1 MQDSCMP
8 SNFIPYRRHSPIRT
22 RIPPSG
28 REPVVDGPDF
38 NQYLDAIYRTN
49 DPHRVPIG
57 ELFVEDII
65 ARQLSEG
72 PIDYD
77 DHGMT
82 LRGMRVFLETH
93 RVLGFDAV
101 TVGVGPGFELPEW
114 AMTTDVAP
122 LSKGQRGFVTGG
134 ASRIWDRASFE
145 AYPWPSPEQV
155 DYTPLE
161 RASEAMPDGMAILG
175 SVGGPCEWLMWI
187 MGYETLSLALADD
200 PELVSD
206 VVDCIERQML
216 AVFRHVAAMERVGA
230 MWISDDM
237 GFRTGTFLSPAHM
250 RAYVLPTQR
259 RLAAAAHAEGIPVLL
274 HSCGNLTAIMDDLID
289 DVGIDAKHSFEDVI
303 TPVTEAKR
311 LWGHRVCLI
320 GGVDLDPLTRLS
332 PEEVYRYTLGILEKC
347 APGGGYILGT
357 GNSVANYVP
366 IPNYLSMLQAWRDW
380 HVTSAT

>member
-1 MQDSCMP
+1 
-8 SNFIPYRRHSPIRT
+8 
-22 RIPPSG
+22 
-28 REPVVDGPDF
+28 
-38 NQYLDAIYRTN
+38 
-49 DPHRVPIG
+49 
-57 ELFVEDII
+57 
-65 ARQLSEG
+65 
-72 PIDYD
+72 
-77 DHGMT
+77 
-82 LRGMRVFLETH
+82 
-93 RVLGFDAV
+93 
-101 TVGVGPGFELPEW
+101 
-114 AMTTDVAP
+114 
-122 LSKGQRGFVTGG
+122 
-134 ASRIWDRASFE
+134 
-145 AYPWPSPEQV
+145 
-155 DYTPLE
+155 
-161 RASEAMPDGMAILG
+161 MPDGMAILG

-303 TPVTEAKR
+303 TPVTEAKK